1 MENKLSMNSFY
12 FKIPNNINFLIK
24 NNTLYLKNNKLIKQ
38 FLIKN
43 GILSVS
49 QNHFCISISKDLR
62 DSRTIIDFSN
72 FLKGISKGF
81 FELIT
86 LNGIGYRF
94 LRLNKESLT
103 IKIGYNKPISLEIPN
118 GITITILNRTS
129 ILIYSSDI
137 KSLRNF
143 LIKLRSIR
151 KPDIYKAKG
160 IQYFKEEFKC
170 KEIKK
175 TI

>member
-1 MENKLSMNSFY
+1 
-12 FKIPNNINFLIK
+12 
-24 NNTLYLKNNKLIKQ
+24 
-38 FLIKN
+38 
-43 GILSVS
+43 
-49 QNHFCISISKDLR
+49 
-62 DSRTIIDFSN
+62 
-72 FLKGISKGF
+72 
-81 FELIT
+81 
-86 LNGIGYRF
+86 
-94 LRLNKESLT
+94 LNKESLT
-103 IKIGYNKPISLEIPN
+103 IKIGYNKPVSLEIPN

-160 IQYFKEEFKC
+160 IQYLNETFKL

-175 TI
+175 VL